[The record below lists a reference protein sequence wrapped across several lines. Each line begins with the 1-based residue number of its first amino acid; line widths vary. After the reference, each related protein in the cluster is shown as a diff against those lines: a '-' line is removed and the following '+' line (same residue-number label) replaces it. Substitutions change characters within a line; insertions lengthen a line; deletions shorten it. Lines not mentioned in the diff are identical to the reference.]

1 MMMTFEETKVLR
13 YLGRRLSATMADV
26 GQACLCGAPSEWVG
40 RVVANLDWLG
50 YVTVF
55 PGDGC
60 DSTLRITQKGL
71 AQFTTHQH
79 V

>member
-1 MMMTFEETKVLR
+1 MMMTFEETKVLQ
-13 YLGRRLSATMADV
+13 YLGRRFSATMADV
-26 GQACLCGAPSEWVG
+26 GQTCLSGAPPEWVG

-55 PGDGC
+55 PGGGH

-71 AQFTTHQH
+71 AQFRGRQH